1 MLNDVDT
8 GTSMNTNTN
17 IDTRL
22 KVRGKNKTKAKNK
35 NKDNENMHGVFSRY
49 SLTREE
55 KDIFAE
61 YLQHSMNNP
70 FIAFVR
76 FLLADD
82 YLKFIDILSGTTIKI
97 PSSKVLE
104 KDLESTR
111 IYLYVKRNNFTIDSI
126 KSAAHLFNKT
136 NSIIRKQVYRVS
148 RVLGVEDTLEGDIL
162 KEYLNNIKISDPVYV
177 RNLMGKN
184 SDKDINSSITN
195 NNDNSNI
202 DSNSQVS
209 RSCINGE

>member
-1 MLNDVDT
+1 MLNSVD
-8 GTSMNTNTN
+8 TNTN
-17 IDTRL
+17 VDTRL

-111 IYLYVKRNNFTIDSI
+111 IYLYVRRNNFTIDSI

-148 RVLGVEDTLEGDIL
+148 RMLGVEDTLEGDIL
-162 KEYLNNIKISDPVYV
+162 KEYLNNIKTADPVYI
-177 RNLMGKN
+177 RSLN
-184 SDKDINSSITN
+184 STNKDISIDRANNN
-195 NNDNSNI
+195 NNDSNDNHI
-202 DSNSQVS
+202 S